1 MGMSTVL
8 ILLAVALVGLLVIEF
23 FYFKNLFGRFLKFW
37 KIDRKPKLAKWLKV
51 AMMVIIMP
59 LSIMVFTKVG
69 LWGFHFVAI
78 TALVDLFCF
87 IVRKILRKDIKVLK
101 AISASLIVSVVLTCS
116 VMLYAYINMN
126 TVVRT
131 QYTVHTDKELERDY
145 RVVFISDLHL
155 GNSVKIDELQEI
167 CDRINAEK
175 PDVFALV
182 GDIVDESTTKED
194 MEKAF
199 EMFSSVESE
208 YGTYFVYGNHD
219 DMKLRHSESRRN
231 YDSTDMEKTMDEFSI
246 TCLQDDV
253 VKINDDITV
262 VGHKDASFF
271 SDNADNLRLPIAKLT
286 ENVDKRNFI
295 LLLDHQPTQFEDNK
309 NAGVDL
315 QISGHTH
322 AGQIWP
328 MGCFIS
334 LFKTADLDY
343 GYEEFD
349 SFNAIVSSGISGWSF
364 PYRTEENS
372 EYVVIDITDK

>member
-59 LSIMVFTKVG
+59 LSIMVFTEVG
-69 LWGFHFVAI
+69 LWVFHFVAI

-101 AISASLIVSVVLTCS
+101 AISASLIVSMVLTCS

-219 DMKLRHSESRRN
+219 DIKLRHSESRRN